1 MLECTCECKKL
12 CATFGFIVMVT
23 CTVSLFLR
31 LDVAFILV
39 PDPSCL
45 GTPAID
51 YPRYLWS

>member
-1 MLECTCECKKL
+1 
-12 CATFGFIVMVT
+12 MVT

-39 PDPSCL
+39 PDPSYL